1 MRSILLAASFLALAG
16 PPSAQAQKMR
26 SDEDFVKAKPTLGDT
41 IPEVTVYDS
50 AGKSVKTSALR
61 GHYTVLVFGCLT

>member
-50 AGKSVKTSALR
+50 AGKSVKTSTLR